1 MIEQEKENPVAGATA
16 TGQEPCGKLSGKP
29 YIWGD
34 TIASLKLED
43 SLWLKPKGWFQ
54 IETRDG
60 ETTLTVYPPGEPEYV
75 IICLSPGHANQLRQE
90 LSDAGMAGLIKGGA
104 TWPNP

>member
-1 MIEQEKENPVAGATA
+1 MSEQEKENPAAGPTA
-16 TGQEPCGKLSGKP
+16 TGQEACQKHIGKP

-54 IETRDG
+54 IDIRAG
-60 ETTLTVYPPGEPEYV
+60 ETTLTVYPPDRPEYEIV
-75 IICLSPGHANQLRQE
+75 CLSPGHANQLRQE
-90 LSDAGMAGLIKGGA
+90 LSDAGMAGLIKGGV